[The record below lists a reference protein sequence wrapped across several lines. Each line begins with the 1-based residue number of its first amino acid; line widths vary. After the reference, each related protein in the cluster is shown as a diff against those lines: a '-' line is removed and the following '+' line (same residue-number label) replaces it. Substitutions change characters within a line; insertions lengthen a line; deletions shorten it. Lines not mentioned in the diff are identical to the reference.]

1 MAHPMA
7 LGIGRDYIFVAMI
20 RYYPN
25 ALSRPDHSKFATVPE
40 GTVPMVS
47 VVTMPGIHQILNL
60 SWQVFMILY
69 PTLSV
74 LERTDVEVH
83 QKNQVFSPDR

>member
-1 MAHPMA
+1 MA
-7 LGIGRDYIFVAMI
+7 LGIGSDYIFVAMI

-25 ALSRPDHSKFATVPE
+25 ALARSDYSTFETVP
-40 GTVPMVS
+40 PMVN
-47 VVTMPGIHQILNL
+47 VVTMPGIRQILIL

-69 PTLSV
+69 PTLSM

-83 QKNQVFSPDR
+83 QKNQVFSPD